1 MAVAATGA
9 AVRRIHAQTRHMML
23 VRSHRAAATAATG
36 KSPSVV
42 TRCFRN
48 ASSSSSSSSSTSSS
62 PSFTLSGG
70 GGGGAPAAWLTARRS
85 LTVSRAIPKKTVSSY
100 EYDPVRLRASDEF
113 VEGDDEDEDP
123 LVHMG
128 RPNRSALKR
137 LMEEYKELTKVLCE
151 LPKSSIS
158 KIPMPEEVREE
169 IYATIRIN
177 SNIARKRSEGRVTK
191 MLRNME
197 DDEVLPIQR
206 AVENLQAGVGLLTV
220 TPEVEEAATRWREL
234 LMAGDKE
241 TQSAVFGLM
250 QQSETWQFTR
260 QELGQ
265 LVTSARKEKEEAEAA
280 RAAAAQQVQEA
291 EAEATVMADG
301 TAVPSADAAP
311 TGKRKKGGA
320 GKSTKTLLKRL
331 RQIAEVA
338 SDKGLL

>member
-9 AVRRIHAQTRHMML
+9 ALRRIQAQTGRMML
-23 VRSHRAAATAATG
+23 VRSHRVAATAATG

-48 ASSSSSSSSSTSSS
+48 ASSPSSSSSFTSSA

-70 GGGGAPAAWLTARRS
+70 GGGASAAWLTARRS
-85 LTVSRAIPKKTVSSY
+85 LTVSRAIPKKAASSY

-113 VEGDDEDEDP
+113 VEGADDEDEDP
-123 LVHMG
+123 LMHMG

-169 IYATIRIN
+169 IYATIRIS

-191 MLRNME
+191 MLRNLE

-250 QQSETWQFTR
+250 QESETWQFTR

-280 RAAAAQQVQEA
+280 RAAAAQQIQEA

-301 TAVPSADAAP
+301 TVVPSADAPP

-320 GKSTKTLLKRL
+320 GKSTKALLKRL
-331 RQIAEVA
+331 RQIAELA
-338 SDKGLL
+338 SDKGML